1 MEKLSCSV
9 EEIAVNVLFP
19 HCYSITVL
27 PLLSHAASHLVPPS
41 TTAFYNGM
49 GIHVTLSEVLT
60 PLLVQLGKT
69 ALHEASIKGN
79 TKMVAYMMEQVNPNV
94 DARDVVSRI
103 SVSCCTV
110 HVKIE
115 QKVSDGFSL
124 RTSFKEYHVV
134 SHFSQM
140 SL

>member
-1 MEKLSCSV
+1 MERVFRSCTLT
-9 EEIAVNVLFP
+9 E
-19 HCYSITVL
+19 
-27 PLLSHAASHLVPPS
+27 VP
-41 TTAFYNGM
+41 N
-49 GIHVTLSEVLT
+49 

-69 ALHEASIKGN
+69 ALHEATIKGN
-79 TKMVAYMMEQVNPNV
+79 TEMVAYMMEQVNPNV

-110 HVKIE
+110 HVIIE
-115 QKVSDGFSL
+115 QKVSDGSSL
-124 RTSFKEYHVV
+124 RTTFKEYHVV